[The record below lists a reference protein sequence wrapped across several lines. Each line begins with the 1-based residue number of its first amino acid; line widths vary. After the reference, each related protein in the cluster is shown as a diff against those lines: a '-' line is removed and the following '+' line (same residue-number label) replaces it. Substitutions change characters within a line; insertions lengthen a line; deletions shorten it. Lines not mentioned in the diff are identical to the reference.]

1 MRGISHGE
9 GRVTV
14 KTYKDRN
21 GGWGHFNKQMYDAD
35 DKGWSL
41 EQAEWRGTDLH
52 GMRISLFPASVD
64 SLITSIIPVSAIH
77 SSGLRDSLLSEHP
90 LVKGQV

>member
-1 MRGISHGE
+1 MKGLSHGE

-14 KTYKDRN
+14 RTYKDRN
-21 GGWGHFNKQMYDAD
+21 IGWGHCNKQMYDAD
-35 DKGWSL
+35 GKGWSL
-41 EQAEWRGTDLH
+41 DQAEWRGTDLQ
-52 GMRISLFPASVD
+52 GMRRSLFPASVN
-64 SLITSIIPVSAIH
+64 SLITSIIPMSAIH